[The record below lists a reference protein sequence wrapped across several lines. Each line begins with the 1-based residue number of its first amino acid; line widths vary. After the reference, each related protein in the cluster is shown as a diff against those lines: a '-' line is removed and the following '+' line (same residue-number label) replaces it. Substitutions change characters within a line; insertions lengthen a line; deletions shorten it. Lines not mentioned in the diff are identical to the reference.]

1 MDSSSLTDAIDL
13 SNDTDI
19 IGTAYFIGR
28 YLLQAVSTH
37 AIFTCQDLNIP
48 NSDTTAGKGNQPRL
62 AAKRSSGWA
71 TRTKHSTPIQRK
83 HESRSSAIPY
93 YGVEMKRVSCKK
105 SNPIEIHALYA
116 HGSWPITKAYSLTR
130 LFKIFCAIDFLA
142 LLSQHFLLGCLV
154 VVDLPVNTLFCKAHL
169 EIISVC
175 GTAIGANQVQVQV

>member
-62 AAKRSSGWA
+62 PREAAVERQEPS
-71 TRTKHSTPIQRK
+71 IQHQYR
-83 HESRSSAIPY
+83 
-93 YGVEMKRVSCKK
+93 
-105 SNPIEIHALYA
+105 
-116 HGSWPITKAYSLTR
+116 GSMRA
-130 LFKIFCAIDFLA
+130 D
-142 LLSQHFLLGCLV
+142 
-154 VVDLPVNTLFCKAHL
+154 
-169 EIISVC
+169 
-175 GTAIGANQVQVQV
+175 QV